1 MANLTLKMPDRRRS
15 YLELWCCL
23 LVFIEENRENN
34 KLLIFIELFFS
45 DRTQLVSARE
55 TQLVSACVWTWD
67 TASPMMGQKCP
78 IKKTRRINMIVASE
92 HQTKL
97 RQKEIQEIDRKASKE
112 HEEAKKNS
120 NFTQTYPKG
129 WQRIRELVRD
139 KQGAAAIGLYSFF
152 AEHIDPTCG
161 AVVCDQQFLANQMG
175 VSTRTIRRWLD
186 YLEEK
191 GALVRIPVAGKVCAY
206 ALDPHE
212 VWKGYNTSKD
222 YSAFVTKTLVNKDGE
237 IKRRIMAMFSGEES
251 GQEQ

>member
-1 MANLTLKMPDRRRS
+1 MSACEDTAGVRMWLDIGPQV
-15 YLELWCCL
+15 Y
-23 LVFIEENRENN
+23 
-34 KLLIFIELFFS
+34 
-45 DRTQLVSARE
+45 DRTKNVLSKK
-55 TQLVSACVWTWD
+55 D
-67 TASPMMGQKCP
+67 TEDKDDRSFR
-78 IKKTRRINMIVASE
+78 TSN
-92 HQTKL
+92 KL